1 MHSKLRLKKF
11 YPHMSEQ
18 DLQAFYGHFLALE
31 EMTKPEW
38 KRFVDN
44 GELLRTNISARWPG
58 WEELNQINLAEFYK
72 KLGFIILGD
81 QFEMF
86 VINLMLLK
94 VTNTVIFRQLA

>member
-11 YPHMSEQ
+11 YPRMSEQ

-58 WEELNQINLAEFYK
+58 WDELNQINLADFYRQ
-72 KLGFIILGD
+72 LGFKKYCI
-81 QFEMF
+81 
-86 VINLMLLK
+86 
-94 VTNTVIFRQLA
+94 